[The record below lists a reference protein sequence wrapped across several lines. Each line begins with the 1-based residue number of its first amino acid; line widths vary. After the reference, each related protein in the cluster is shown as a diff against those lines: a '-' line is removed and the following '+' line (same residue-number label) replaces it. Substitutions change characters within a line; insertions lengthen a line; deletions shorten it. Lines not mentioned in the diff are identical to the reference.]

1 MAPET
6 ETNNWQPI
14 TPHLPLDKE
23 SGTASEQLR
32 NWSLVLASRNIP
44 FRLDHK
50 KRPTEIYVPSEQLA
64 IACHEIRLFQKEN
77 KKTGHK
83 EIANIKITNNI
94 LPSLSVLFVLG
105 IFHNLTYFQ
114 LSGFGHSY
122 IDWLQL
128 GSADSLK
135 ISSGEWWRV
144 ITSLTL
150 HADGQHLLGNILIG
164 GYFVARLCQLTGS
177 GLGWVLILGSGAIGN
192 LANTLAHGTGHNA
205 VGASTAVFGAIGIA
219 GALNSVFARHR
230 TVRYWLLPL
239 AAAGILLAFLG
250 TGNGDSRT
258 DVGAHL
264 FGFFIGIGLGIPA
277 GAYLTKQGQPD
288 RFGNKLLSIM
298 GIIIVLSSWLAALQW
313 G

>member
-1 MAPET
+1 MEPDID
-6 ETNNWQPI
+6 TNNWQPI
-14 TPHLPLDKE
+14 TPHLPLDKA
-23 SGTASEQLR
+23 SGTTSEQLR

-50 KRPTEIYVPSEQLA
+50 KQPTEIHVPREQLA

-77 KKTGHK
+77 VKTELK
-83 EIANIKITNNI
+83 EPANIKAANNI
-94 LPSLSVLFVLG
+94 LQSLSVLFILG

-114 LSGFGHSY
+114 ISGFGHTN
-122 IDWLQL
+122 IDWLHL

-135 ISSGEWWRV
+135 IISGEWWRIV
-144 ITSLTL
+144 TALTL

-177 GLGWVLILGSGAIGN
+177 GLGWVLILGSGMIGN
-192 LANTLAHGTGHNA
+192 LTNTLAHGAGHNA
-205 VGASTAVFGAIGIA
+205 VGASTAIFGAIGIA
-219 GALNSVFARHR
+219 GALNSVLARHR
-230 TVRYWLLPL
+230 TTRYWLLPL

-250 TGNGDSRT
+250 TGNGDSKT

-264 FGFFIGIGLGIPA
+264 FGFIVGIGLGIPA
-277 GAYLTKQGQPD
+277 GVYLTKQGQPN
-288 RFGNKLLSIM
+288 RAGNRILSLM
-298 GIIIVLSSWLAALQW
+298 GIIIVIGSWLAALRW